1 MERGTIGFEQERNAV
16 ISNEMRISFPLRGN
30 LRWRASA
37 CFDFRFLP
45 RAVRRTKRRAEWSS
59 RSPPRNTEKWHYNNM
74 DCCTAGYGQER
85 YDDICHGVRPW
96 RLSFHPFGL
105 RESPVRSTCAPLV
118 DLAGRSTQIASSSG
132 TPGSTVSP
140 TRPGQWDQVDTAV
153 LVCALLLQ
161 WVVGAAGPLGRRSV
175 L

>member
-16 ISNEMRISFPLRGN
+16 ISNEMRISFPCAATSAGG
-30 LRWRASA
+30 RALASIS
-37 CFDFRFLP
+37 
-45 RAVRRTKRRAEWSS
+45 VRRTKRRAEWSS
-59 RSPPRNTEKWHYNNM
+59 RSPPRNTEKWHNNNM

-96 RLSFHPFGL
+96 RLSFHPLDCGSHPSGRLVLRWWTLRGGAHRLRRAVEPRDPQSVRRGL
-105 RESPVRSTCAPLV
+105 
-118 DLAGRSTQIASSSG
+118 DSG
-132 TPGSTVSP
+132 TRLTL
-140 TRPGQWDQVDTAV
+140 RCW
-153 LVCALLLQ
+153 VCVLLQ